1 VGWAIRTF
9 APLHHVPTGGPWS
22 FGQPRRYVSAEEAG
36 GPPRTGDPEASLVW
50 LARRYLDGFGPAT
63 MLDFAQFAMVQRA
76 RARGAFRVLV
86 DRGDAVTLAGP
97 VGAELFDVPGGLL
110 PPEDTPAPPRLLPM
124 WDGTL
129 LAYVDRSRIIPPE
142 YRPHATRKNGDVLP
156 TLLVDGYV
164 AGVWRPVADGIEVTA
179 FHALPDDAWAAIE
192 TEARGMRA
200 FLADREPLIYH
211 GRYAHWWATL
221 PAAEV
226 RVLGD

>member
-1 VGWAIRTF
+1 MC
-9 APLHHVPTGGPWS
+9 
-22 FGQPRRYVSAEEAG
+22 RRAGRGRSDGHGSYVAAGEAG
-36 GPPRTGDPEASLVW
+36 EPPRTGDPEASLVW
-50 LARRYLDGFGPAT
+50 LARRYLEGFGPAS
-63 MLDFAQFAMVQRA
+63 MQDLAQFALVNRPRA
-76 RARGAFRVLV
+76 RAALGVLV
-86 DRGDAVTLAGP
+86 DRGDAVALPGP
-97 VGAELFDVPGGLL
+97 DGAELFDVPGGLL

-124 WDGTL
+124 WDSTL

-142 YRPHATRKNGDVLP
+142 YRPHVTRKNGDVLP

-179 FHALPDDAWAAIE
+179 FHPLPDDAWAAIE

-226 RVLGD
+226 RVVGG